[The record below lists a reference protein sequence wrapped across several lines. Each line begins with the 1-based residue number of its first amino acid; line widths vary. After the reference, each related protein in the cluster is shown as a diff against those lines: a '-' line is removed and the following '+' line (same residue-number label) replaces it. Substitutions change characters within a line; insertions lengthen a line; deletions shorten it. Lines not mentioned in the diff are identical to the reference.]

1 MRLFFFPFFISLID
15 CLQALPRHENEH
27 VEWDYHRVQGIVW
40 TRVYYLNKRI
50 PQKPGKGYGPRLWV
64 WIGWEKKRIDL
75 KHPPSILSLSLSL
88 ISMASI
94 AACIV
99 RIEKLI
105 FRRHG

>member
-1 MRLFFFPFFISLID
+1 MARD
-15 CLQALPRHENEH
+15 CGFGSDGR
-27 VEWDYHRVQGIVW
+27 
-40 TRVYYLNKRI
+40 
-50 PQKPGKGYGPRLWV
+50 
-64 WIGWEKKRIDL
+64 KKRIDL
-75 KHPPSILSLSLSL
+75 KHPTPSILSLSLSL